1 VSAPRSTDLQDLV
14 KELFGG
20 SVEVIE
26 VPAGKTIE
34 DVVREREA
42 PATNPA
48 PTPGDIARDGARQ
61 HALTALRKHMA
72 EILERY
78 DMLKQLEKSIATPDA
93 QRTPKHA
100 LNEILLSLKL
110 GM

>member
-1 VSAPRSTDLQDLV
+1 V
-14 KELFGG
+14 KEIFGG

-48 PTPGDIARDGARQ
+48 PDNAARDEARQ
-61 HALTALRKHMA
+61 NALKAVRKAQADMLR
-72 EILERY
+72 RY
-78 DMLKQLEKSIATPDA
+78 DLLKELEQSIATPESE
-93 QRTPKHA
+93 RTHA
-100 LNEILLSLKL
+100 HTIREVILSLQLK
-110 GM
+110 MS